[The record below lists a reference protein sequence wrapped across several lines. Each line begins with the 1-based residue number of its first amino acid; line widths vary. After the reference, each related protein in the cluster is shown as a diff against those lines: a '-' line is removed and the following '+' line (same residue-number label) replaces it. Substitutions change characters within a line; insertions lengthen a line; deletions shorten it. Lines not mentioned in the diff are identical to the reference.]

1 MSILLTYNAE
11 PVLVLFLD
19 YSTHK
24 VHLLTFYSRIFFYS
38 RVLYVLIRRKFWVE
52 KRKKGEKQPTTQPLY
67 GVDAGI

>member
-24 VHLLTFYSRIFFYS
+24 VHLLTFYSRVF
-38 RVLYVLIRRKFWVE
+38 YVLIRRNFWVE
-52 KRKKGEKQPTTQPLY
+52 KRKKGEKQATTQPLY